1 MLMFLWECWQRYQ
14 GFLGRNP
21 VLGTLIA
28 ILAVVVIAG
37 VIFCIFFLPDVLRW
51 QQIRRGEA
59 PDPDPGMEVAQSGY
73 ASGLD
78 PSHLR
83 LRQEP
88 YAEGLSSILF
98 LPGILRRR
106 RDRRDRELIT
116 EPVQLVKI
124 IYRTGLANP
133 QVWFQRE
140 GEKRPLRLETTDAL
154 ISKFPPVGTR
164 GMLEHQ
170 GSILHSFSWEGKT
183 ILQENPH
190 AGAKQ

>member
-1 MLMFLWECWQRYQ
+1 MFTLLWQFWKNYQ

-28 ILAVVVIAG
+28 LLAAVVIAG
-37 VIFCIFFLPDVLRW
+37 AIFCIFFLPDVLRW
-51 QQIRRGEA
+51 QQIRRGET
-59 PDPDPGMEVAQSGY
+59 PEPDPGMEVAQNGY

-88 YAEGLSSILF
+88 YAEGLSGILF

-106 RDRRDRELIT
+106 RDRRGRERVT
-116 EPVQLVKI
+116 EPVQVVKI

-133 QVWFQRE
+133 QVWFRRE
-140 GEKRPLRLETTDAL
+140 GEKRLLRLETTDAL
-154 ISKFPPVGTR
+154 ISQFPPVGTG

-183 ILQENPH
+183 IYQENPH

>member
-1 MLMFLWECWQRYQ
+1 MFLWKCWQGYQ
-14 GFLGRNP
+14 GFLSRNP

-37 VIFCIFFLPDVLRW
+37 AIFCIFFLPDVIRW
-51 QQIRRGEA
+51 RQIRRGEP

-88 YAEGLSSILF
+88 YAEGLSSLLF

-106 RDRRDRELIT
+106 QDRRNREPVT
-116 EPVQLVKI
+116 EPVQVVKI

-133 QVWFQRE
+133 QVWFKRE
-140 GEKRPLRLETTDAL
+140 GEKRLLRLETLDSIVL
-154 ISKFPPVGTR
+154 DFPPVGTKGTLVR
-164 GMLEHQ
+164 Q
-170 GSILHSFSWEGKT
+170 GKILCSFSWEDKT

-190 AGAKQ
+190 TGAKQ

>member
-1 MLMFLWECWQRYQ
+1 MFLWKCWQGYQ
-14 GFLGRNP
+14 GFLSRNP

-37 VIFCIFFLPDVLRW
+37 VIFCIFFLPDVIRW
-51 QQIRRGEA
+51 RQIRRGEP

-88 YAEGLSSILF
+88 YAEGLSSLLF

-106 RDRRDRELIT
+106 RDRRNREPVT
-116 EPVQLVKI
+116 EPVQVVKI

-133 QVWFQRE
+133 QVWFKRE
-140 GEKRPLRLETTDAL
+140 GEKRLLRLETLDSIVL
-154 ISKFPPVGTR
+154 DFPPVGTKGTLVR
-164 GMLEHQ
+164 Q
-170 GSILHSFSWEGKT
+170 GKILCSFSWEDKT

-190 AGAKQ
+190 TGAKQ